1 MTPIRVVIDTNV
13 ILSALLYRARSL
25 AWLRPLWQ
33 SGVLMPMISKD
44 TIAELHRVLLYDRF
58 GLSDDDRKE
67 VLELYQ
73 PKCEMIFISQPP
85 PVLECRDPADIPF
98 LELALAGRA
107 DALVT
112 GDQDLLALA
121 PMFAVPIITPSELR
135 ELTADR
141 TP

>member
-1 MTPIRVVIDTNV
+1 MTLMRVVFDTNV
-13 ILSALLYRARSL
+13 ILSALLYRTRSL

-33 SGVLMPMISKD
+33 SGAIVPLASRD

-58 GLSDDDRKE
+58 GLSDDDRRE
-67 VLELYQ
+67 VLKLYQ
-73 PKCEMIFISQPP
+73 PKCETIFVIQPP
-85 PVLECRDPADIPF
+85 PVPECRDINDIPF
-98 LELALAGRA
+98 LQLALAGHA

-121 PMFAVPIITPSELR
+121 PAFTVPIITPSELR

-141 TP
+141 AP